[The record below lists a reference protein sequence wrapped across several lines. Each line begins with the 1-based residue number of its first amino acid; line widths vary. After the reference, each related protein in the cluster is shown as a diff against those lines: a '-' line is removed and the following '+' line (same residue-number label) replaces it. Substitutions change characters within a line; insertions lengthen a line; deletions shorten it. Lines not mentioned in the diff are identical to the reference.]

1 MGFLGGL
8 ISGVKDLLV
17 GGSAVAD
24 TALNY
29 DINKKN
35 YELAKQNYA
44 FQKDSYNKT
53 FGLQEDAFNFQK
65 ESYLNNFNYQKQL
78 QQQLFNREDNAIQ
91 RQARDMELAGLS
103 KTLAA
108 GGGAGAGPVV
118 GTSSSNASF
127 GGSPF
132 SGSAPQRSQVD
143 LISAALQF
151 GQAQAQIR
159 KTNAE
164 TEVLLKEGKKKDS
177 DTLFVDAQTAYTK
190 ARTAVEEKNYS
201 MLDLTSEQIQASTEK
216 TRKDME
222 YIDSQISVLEQGKEI
237 KQWEFE
243 NLYPQDLQAK
253 ILQVANLRKE
263 GRYKDA
269 QIIYQDIKSD
279 VETQNLMIK
288 EYESKIK
295 AMDYDYQSA
304 TGMKPGANQNW
315 IVNLISS
322 FFSSETA
329 EKIIKDLVP
338 GYKSGSKP
346 DHSFST
352 IGKYRDNTPR

>member
-1 MGFLGGL
+1 MSWFGELVNGILGGFQT
-8 ISGVKDLLV
+8 GQ
-17 GGSAVAD
+17 
-24 TALNY
+24 NY
-29 DINKKN
+29 DINQKN
-35 YELAKQNYA
+35 YDLAVDNYN
-44 FQKDSYNKT
+44 FQKNAFERN
-53 FGLQEDAFNFQK
+53 FGLQKDVFNFQK

-91 RQARDMELAGLS
+91 RQAADMEKAGLS

-118 GTSSSNASF
+118 STSSSNASA
-127 GGSPF
+127 GTVGF
-132 SGSAPQRSQVD
+132 SGSAPQRSPVD
-143 LISAALQF
+143 LISAALTL
-151 GQAQAQIR
+151 GKAQAEIR

-177 DTLFVDAQTAYTK
+177 DILFTDAQTAYTK

-201 MLDLTSEQIQASTEK
+201 MLDLTAEQIKVTTEK
-216 TRKDME
+216 TRKEMGL
-222 YIDSQISVLEQGKEI
+222 IDEQLLALQQGREI

-243 NLYPQDLQAK
+243 NIYPQDLLAK
-253 ILQVANLRKE
+253 IQQVANLRKE

-269 QIIYQDIKSD
+269 SIIYQDIKND
-279 VETQNLMIK
+279 IQTQNLMK
-288 EYESKIK
+288 AEYESKIM

-322 FFSSETA
+322 FFNSDTA
-329 EKIIKDLVP
+329 EKIIQEIVP

-346 DHSFST
+346 EHSENT
-352 IGKYRDNTPR
+352 KGKYHDKTPR

>member
-1 MGFLGGL
+1 MGWLG
-8 ISGVKDLLV
+8 DLWNGFMDLV
-17 GGSAVAD
+17 GVGTSATQ
-24 TALNY
+24 TAMNY
-29 DINKKN
+29 DINQKN
-35 YELAKQNYA
+35 YDLAKQNY
-44 FQKDSYNKT
+44 
-53 FGLQEDAFNFQK
+53 EFNR
-65 ESYLNNFNYQKQL
+65 ESYLKNFDYQKNL

-91 RQARDMELAGLS
+91 RQAADMEKAGLS

-108 GGGAGAGPVV
+108 GGGAGAGAVV
-118 GTSSSNASF
+118 STSPSSL
-127 GGSPF
+127 
-132 SGSAPQRSQVD
+132 SAPQRSQVD

-177 DTLFVDAQTAYTK
+177 DILFTDAQTAYTK

-201 MLDLTSEQIQASTEK
+201 MLDLTAEQIQASTEK

-222 YIDSQISVLEQGKEI
+222 HIDSQISVLEQGKEI
-237 KQWEFE
+237 KKWEFE

-295 AMDYDYQSA
+295 AMDYEYQSA

-322 FFSSETA
+322 FFSSEIA
-329 EKIIKDLVP
+329 EKIIKEIVP

-346 DHSFST
+346 EHSENT